1 MKPVR
6 PMSRFG
12 RRMTH
17 AHTPGTR
24 LDKRQETIRAS
35 KSIGRGIQAV
45 LPVAAHYFENRTGD
59 AVPGQGLPVAVQALL
74 ETQQPVRL

>member
-17 AHTPGTR
+17 AHTLGAR

-45 LPVAAHYFENRTGD
+45 LPVAAGSASQFRSRNSH
-59 AVPGQGLPVAVQALL
+59 PVNFLYASM
-74 ETQQPVRL
+74 PRS